1 MSESLSIHAG
11 MQWIAAAKADG
22 GPKRFSMEAY
32 SGGTIRQPWSPD
44 PIVIDLAGMQ
54 FKQVLP
60 VVVDHTYQFECV
72 LGQTSAVRADAGA
85 LLIDGELLA
94 ATEVAVTIAQLASA
108 GYECQ
113 ASVGCDVHAVQRVAQ
128 GDSVTVNGRTFQGP
142 VRVVTSSTLREVSFV
157 VLGADAETRV
167 RVAAKLPQEMSMA
180 DESYSPPADA
190 PTGPTGQAGV
200 ENPPNQETPMSQSAR
215 GPVDIHGD
223 RIVAALDRL
232 EQRLA
237 KVETSHGADGV
248 RASRPSSPPVGG
260 AAFGAEPKVIEAA
273 LAMQAGLKSLEQSYD
288 ERTLEAAHAKRRDV
302 SLSDVFVQAARANG
316 YDGTSKVSDSSLPVI
331 IRAAFASHQI
341 ADLLSNLANKFLL
354 NGFNAVDSA
363 WQRIAAVR
371 SVNDFKVINL
381 LRLNGDLKFQ
391 KVGPAGELKTA
402 NVSDYKRTVA
412 AETFGVTS
420 QVTRADLFNDDLS
433 ALTLLPQRMGRG
445 AALAL
450 NEAIWTEFLAS
461 NSTYFAKA
469 SPGAGNAL
477 SIASLEAAAVAY
489 RQLKDPDGNPLGISP
504 RFLIVPPTLE
514 VAAAK
519 LMSSNLLIASGLAST
534 SSKTIEPA
542 QNVLAGRYEVITSP
556 YLETVTGNSTST
568 WWLTADGADLPA
580 LDVVFLNGQ
589 QTPTIEQVMPDADK
603 LGVTLRGFHDFGV
616 TKGEPL
622 SCYRMATA

>member
-1 MSESLSIHAG
+1 MSDTLSIQAG
-11 MQWIAAAKADG
+11 MHWLAAAKADG

-32 SGGTIRQPWSPD
+32 SGGTLRQPWSPD

-54 FKQVLP
+54 FKQVIP

-72 LGQTSAVRADAGA
+72 LGQTSSVRADAGA
-85 LLIDGELLA
+85 LLIDGEILA
-94 ATEVAVTIAQLASA
+94 ATEVAATIGQLASA

-113 ASVGCDVHAVQRVAQ
+113 ASVGADVHAVQRVAQ
-128 GDSVTVNGRTFQGP
+128 GDTVTVNGRTFQGP
-142 VRVVTSSTLREVSFV
+142 VRIVTSSTLREVSFV

-167 RVAAKLPQEMSMA
+167 RVAAMQQEKSMA
-180 DESYSPPADA
+180 DENYSPPADA

-215 GPVDIHGD
+215 GPVDNSGE

-237 KVETSHGADGV
+237 KVENSHGADGV

-260 AAFGAEPKVIEAA
+260 QAFHAEPQVIEAA
-273 LAMQAGLKSLEQSYD
+273 LAMQAGLKSLERVYD

-316 YDGTSKVSDSSLPVI
+316 YDGTSKVNDSSLPVI

-354 NGFNAVDSA
+354 NGFNAVDAA
-363 WQRIAAVR
+363 WQRISAVR

-391 KVGPAGELKTA
+391 KVGPGGELKTA
-402 NVSDYKRTVA
+402 NVSDYKRTVS
-412 AETFGVTS
+412 AETFGITT
-420 QVTRADLFNDDLS
+420 QITRTDLYNDDLS
-433 ALTLLPQRMGRG
+433 ALTLVPQRMGRG

-450 NEAIWTEFLAS
+450 NEAIWTEFLS
-461 NSTYFAKA
+461 NNSTYYSKA
-469 SPGAGNAL
+469 TAAAGNAL
-477 SIASLEAAAVAY
+477 SISSLEAAAVAF

-504 RFLIVPPTLE
+504 RFLVVPPTLE
-514 VAAAK
+514 VTAAK

-568 WWLTADGADLPA
+568 WWMAADAADLPA
-580 LDVVFLNGQ
+580 LDVVFLQGQ
-589 QTPTIEQVMPDADK
+589 STPTIEQVMPDADK

>member
-1 MSESLSIHAG
+1 MSDVLALQAST
-11 MQWIAAAKADG
+11 QWIAAAAAAP

-32 SGGTIRQPWSPD
+32 SGGTLRQPWSPD

-54 FKQVLP
+54 FKQTVP
-60 VVVDHTYQFECV
+60 VVDSHRYEFTDV
-72 LGQTSAVRADAGA
+72 LGQTTSVRAEGGV
-85 LLIDGELLA
+85 LLIDGEMFANGETADAIRQLA
-94 ATEVAVTIAQLASA
+94 AA

-113 ASVGCDVHAVQRVAQ
+113 ASVGADVHAVQRVAP
-128 GDSVTVNGRTFQGP
+128 GDTVTVNGRSFTGP
-142 VRVVTSSTLREVSFV
+142 VRIVTSSTLREVSFV

-167 RVAAKLPQEMSMA
+167 RVAAKQQEKSMA
-180 DESYSPPADA
+180 DEMSSPPADA

-215 GPVDIHGD
+215 GPVDQTGD

-237 KVETSHGADGV
+237 KVESAHGADAV
-248 RASRPSSPPVGG
+248 RASRPAGPAIHVVEATDSPAVT
-260 AAFGAEPKVIEAA
+260 EAA
-273 LAMQAGLKSLEQSYD
+273 LALQAGLRGAEKVYD
-288 ERTLEAAHAKRRDV
+288 EKTLEAAHKVRRDV
-302 SLSDVFVQAARANG
+302 SLSEAFVSAARTNG
-316 YDGTSKVSDSSLPVI
+316 YTGSGKVNASNLPLI

-354 NGFNAVDSA
+354 NGFNAVDQT
-363 WQRIAAVR
+363 WQKVSSVR

-402 NVSDYKRTVA
+402 NVSDYKRTVSA
-412 AETFGVTS
+412 DTYGITT
-420 QVTRADLFNDDLS
+420 QITRTDMYNDDLS

-450 NEAIWTEFLAS
+450 NEAIWAEFVSS
-461 NSTYFAKA
+461 NATYYSKA
-469 SPGAGNAL
+469 TPAAGNAL
-477 SIASLEAAAVAY
+477 SISSLESAAVAF

-504 RFLIVPPTLE
+504 RMLIVPPTQE
-514 VAAAK
+514 ITAAK
-519 LMSSNLLIASGLAST
+519 LMSSNLLIASGLSST
-534 SSKTIEPA
+534 SSKNIEPA
-542 QNVLAGRYEVITSP
+542 QNVLAGRYDVVTTP
-556 YLETVTGNSTST
+556 YLESVTGGSTST
-568 WWLTADGADLPA
+568 WWLAADGADLPA
-580 LDVVFLNGQ
+580 LDVVFLQGQ
-589 QTPTIEQVMPDADK
+589 SSPTIEQVAPDADK